1 MDHTMASDFLYGPGS
16 IFFPGYAD
24 IENPVF
30 FRETTQMLLGLGGEG
45 RTGDASGTVDWI
57 LHEELFYIVV

>member
-1 MDHTMASDFLYGPGS
+1 MALDFLYGPGS

-30 FRETTQMLLGLGGEG
+30 FRETTQMLLGLGGEVEQV
-45 RTGDASGTVDWI
+45 TLQV
-57 LHEELFYIVV
+57 L